1 MTELQLCNMAL
12 RRIQAEPITD
22 LETDT
27 SKEAA
32 LCRTFYDNS
41 RDAVLEDHPWSF
53 AIARQ
58 ILTASGTTN
67 LSNWLYVYQIPV
79 DPKCIRPLS
88 LLDSQNLYN
97 EAQYPFRVEG
107 QDIYTDLPLAGL
119 KYIFQQTDPTKFS
132 PLFCDALAW
141 RLGAEMIKA
150 VEGTSPVDPWMM
162 YRDVLLTAQ
171 ANDDMGKQ
179 EPDLPPALWVEE
191 RFRV

>member
-12 RRIQAEPITD
+12 RRINAEPITD

-27 SKEAA
+27 TKSAA
-32 LCRTFYDNS
+32 LCRTFYDNA

-53 AIARQ
+53 SISRQLLAISA
-58 ILTASGTTN
+58 TTN
-67 LSNWLYVYQIPV
+67 LSTWLYVYQIPT
-79 DPKCIRPLS
+79 DPKCVRPLS
-88 LLDSQNLYN
+88 LLDSVDFYR

-107 QDIYTDLPLAGL
+107 QDIYTDLASAGL

-132 PLFCDALAW
+132 PMFCDALAW
-141 RLGAEMIKA
+141 RLSAELIKP

-179 EPDLPPALWVEE
+179 EPDLPPQLWTET
-191 RFRV
+191 RFG